1 MTDAAAPTRV
11 ILLVSAPDR
20 PGLVAD
26 TTAYVRDVG
35 GNIEEAEQH
44 STSGGVFVQRMQ
56 IAVPATT
63 DLEGLRS
70 GVAAITAG
78 EVTCHAV
85 GTRTRVALFVSRA
98 GHAAYDVMSRVALG
112 SLPIEVVCIVSDHP
126 DHADLARRFDVPFL
140 GIPVEGRS
148 REEHEA
154 EVLRSITPFG
164 VELIAVAMAM
174 LVGIAGASS
183 VLANTPVV
191 AASILLIKGYLVIAE
206 LVPEHALGPT
216 FTAWPSATI
225 PLFVAMM
232 FGATLGGNSTLIGA
246 AANVVS
252 AGICANHGKR
262 VTFMQFLR
270 YGVPITV
277 CQLAFAAG
285 YVLVLDRVMS

>member
-1 MTDAAAPTRV
+1 MTDAVAPTRV

-56 IAVPATT
+56 IAVPAAT

-85 GTRTRVALFVSRA
+85 GTRTRAALFVSRA

-126 DHADLARRFDVPFL
+126 DHADLARRFEVPFL
-140 GIPVEGRS
+140 EIPVAGRS

-154 EVLRSITPFG
+154 EVLRATEPHAVGLIVLARYMRILTAEFLERVG
-164 VELIAVAMAM
+164 VPAINVHHSLLPAFI
-174 LVGIAGASS
+174 GAGA
-183 VLANTPVV
+183 
-191 AASILLIKGYLVIAE
+191 YQRE
-206 LVPEHALGPT
+206 
-216 FTAWPSATI
+216 
-225 PLFVAMM
+225 
-232 FGATLGGNSTLIGA
+232 IGRA
-246 AANVVS
+246 HV
-252 AGICANHGKR
+252 
-262 VTFMQFLR
+262 
-270 YGVPITV
+270 
-277 CQLAFAAG
+277 
-285 YVLVLDRVMS
+285 

>member
-1 MTDAAAPTRV
+1 MTEVTAPTRV

-56 IAVPATT
+56 LAVPGST
-63 DLEGLRS
+63 DLEQLRA

-78 EVTCHAV
+78 DVTCHEV
-85 GTRTRVALFVSRA
+85 GARTRAALFVSRA

-112 SLPIEVVCIVSDHP
+112 SLPIEVVCIVSDHS

-164 VELIAVAMAM
+164 VELIVLARYMRILTADFLERAGVPAINVHHSLLPAFI
-174 LVGIAGASS
+174 GAGA
-183 VLANTPVV
+183 
-191 AASILLIKGYLVIAE
+191 YQR
-206 LVPEHALGPT
+206 
-216 FTAWPSATI
+216 AWDRG
-225 PLFVAMM
+225 VK
-232 FGATLGGNSTLIGA
+232 LIGA
-246 AANVVS
+246 TAHYATVDLDEGPIIAQAATGVS
-252 AGICANHGKR
+252 HRDDPEDLARRGRELESAVLAQAIAAHCEFR
-262 VTFMQFLR
+262 V
-270 YGVPITV
+270 
-277 CQLAFAAG
+277 
-285 YVLVLDRVMS
+285 VLVGHRTIIFED

>member
-44 STSGGVFVQRMQ
+44 STSGGVFVQRMR

-126 DHADLARRFDVPFL
+126 DHADLARRFEVPFL
-140 GIPVEGRS
+140 EIPVAGRS

-154 EVLRSITPFG
+154 EVLRAIEPHAVGLIVLARYMRILTADFLERVG
-164 VELIAVAMAM
+164 VPAINVHHSLLPAFI
-174 LVGIAGASS
+174 GAGA
-183 VLANTPVV
+183 
-191 AASILLIKGYLVIAE
+191 YQR
-206 LVPEHALGPT
+206 
-216 FTAWPSATI
+216 AWERG
-225 PLFVAMM
+225 VK
-232 FGATLGGNSTLIGA
+232 LIGA
-246 AANVVS
+246 TAHYATVDLDEGPIIAQAATPVS
-252 AGICANHGKR
+252 HRDGHEDLARRGRELESAVLAQAVAAHCEFR
-262 VTFMQFLR
+262 V
-270 YGVPITV
+270 
-277 CQLAFAAG
+277 
-285 YVLVLDRVMS
+285 VLVGHRTIIFED